1 MKVSFFI
8 DRPVFSAVISIL
20 IVIVGII
27 GLTMLPIDQYPQIT
41 PPVVKISASYPGAS
55 ALTVSQAV
63 ATPIEQELNGT
74 PGMLYMESNSS
85 NSGGFSATV
94 TFDIS
99 ADPDLAAVEIQNR
112 IKLAESRLPAEVIQN
127 GISVEKQAA
136 SQLLTLCLTSTDPK
150 FDEIYLS
157 NFATL
162 NVLDLIRRIPG
173 VGRVSNIGSRYYAM
187 QIWVQPDKLANFGLT
202 VADLQNALKDQ
213 NRESAAGVLGQ
224 QPVQGLDVTIPITTQ
239 GRLSTVSQF
248 EEIVVRANAD
258 GSIIRLRDV
267 ARISLEAQSYNTESA
282 INKEN
287 AAVLAIY
294 MLPGAN
300 AMEVAKSVKE
310 AMEEIS
316 KNFPEGM
323 SYEIPFDMTTYI
335 SESIHEV
342 YKTLFEA
349 LILVIIVVYLSLQS
363 WRATVI
369 PLVAVPISLIGTFG
383 FMLIFGF
390 SLNILTLLGLVLAI
404 GIVVDDA
411 IVVVENVERIM
422 EEEKLSPYQA
432 TKKAMEGLT
441 GAIIATS
448 LVLAAVFVPVS
459 FLGGITGQL
468 YRQFTVTI
476 VVSVLLSTVV
486 ALTLSPVMC
495 SLILKPEDPNKKKNI
510 VFRRIN
516 EWLAIGNHKYV
527 GLIKHIV
534 KHPRR
539 VLSTFGM
546 VLIAILLIH
555 RIIPTS
561 FLPIEDQGYF
571 KIELEL
577 PEGATLERT
586 RIVTERA
593 VEYLMKNPA
602 VEYVQSVAGS
612 SPRVGTNQARS
623 ELTVILKP
631 WEERDSQTI
640 DNIMAQVKKD
650 MSQYPECKVYLST
663 PPVIP
668 GLGSSGG
675 FEMQLEARGDA
686 TFENLVQ
693 ATDTLMYYASK
704 RKELS
709 GLSSALQADI
719 PQLYFD
725 VDRDKVKFS
734 GVPLADVFSTMKAY
748 TGSVYVNDFNM
759 FNRIYRVYI
768 QAEAP
773 YREHKENIN
782 LFFVRGTDN
791 AMIPLTSLG
800 TTSYTTGPGS
810 IKRFNMFNSSVILG
824 EAADGYSSGQ
834 AMEIIEQIA
843 REHLPENIGVE
854 WSGLSFQEKQAGGQT
869 GMVLALVF
877 MFVFLFL
884 AALYESWMVPVAV
897 LLSLP
902 VAALGAYLG
911 VWGCGLENDVYFQIG
926 LVMLV
931 GLAAKNA
938 ILIVEFAKEQVDKG
952 VDVVQA
958 ALHASQLR
966 FRPILMTS
974 LAFILGMLP
983 MVIASGPG
991 SASRQAIG
999 TGVFFGMIFAVTVG
1013 ILLVPFFFVLIYKMK
1028 AKMKQK

>member
-112 IKLAESRLPAEVIQN
+112 LKLAESRLPAEVVQN

-136 SQLLTLCLTSTDPK
+136 SQLMTICLMSSDPK

-162 NVLDLIRRIPG
+162 NVLDLLRRIPG

-224 QPVQGLDVTIPITTQ
+224 QPVQGLDITFPITTQ
-239 GRLSTVSQF
+239 GRLSTVGQF

-258 GSIIRLRDV
+258 GSIVRLRDV
-267 ARISLEAQSYNTESA
+267 ARISLEASSYNTESS
-282 INKEN
+282 INGEN
-287 AAVLAIY
+287 AAVLGIY

-300 AMEVAKSVKE
+300 AMEVAENVKK
-310 AMEEIS
+310 AMNEIS
-316 KNFPEGM
+316 NNFPDGL

-349 LILVIIVVYLSLQS
+349 LILVIIVVFLSLQS
-363 WRATVI
+363 WRATLI
-369 PLVAVPISLIGTFG
+369 PIVAVPISLIGTFG

-422 EEEKLSPYQA
+422 HEEKLPPYEA

-495 SLILKPEDPNKKKNI
+495 SLIL
-510 VFRRIN
+510 F
-516 EWLAIGNHKYV
+516 H
-527 GLIKHIV
+527 H
-534 KHPRR
+534 
-539 VLSTFGM
+539 
-546 VLIAILLIH
+546 
-555 RIIPTS
+555 
-561 FLPIEDQGYF
+561 
-571 KIELEL
+571 
-577 PEGATLERT
+577 
-586 RIVTERA
+586 
-593 VEYLMKNPA
+593 
-602 VEYVQSVAGS
+602 
-612 SPRVGTNQARS
+612 
-623 ELTVILKP
+623 
-631 WEERDSQTI
+631 
-640 DNIMAQVKKD
+640 
-650 MSQYPECKVYLST
+650 
-663 PPVIP
+663 
-668 GLGSSGG
+668 
-675 FEMQLEARGDA
+675 
-686 TFENLVQ
+686 
-693 ATDTLMYYASK
+693 
-704 RKELS
+704 
-709 GLSSALQADI
+709 
-719 PQLYFD
+719 
-725 VDRDKVKFS
+725 
-734 GVPLADVFSTMKAY
+734 
-748 TGSVYVNDFNM
+748 
-759 FNRIYRVYI
+759 
-768 QAEAP
+768 
-773 YREHKENIN
+773 
-782 LFFVRGTDN
+782 
-791 AMIPLTSLG
+791 
-800 TTSYTTGPGS
+800 
-810 IKRFNMFNSSVILG
+810 
-824 EAADGYSSGQ
+824 
-834 AMEIIEQIA
+834 
-843 REHLPENIGVE
+843 
-854 WSGLSFQEKQAGGQT
+854 
-869 GMVLALVF
+869 
-877 MFVFLFL
+877 
-884 AALYESWMVPVAV
+884 
-897 LLSLP
+897 
-902 VAALGAYLG
+902 
-911 VWGCGLENDVYFQIG
+911 
-926 LVMLV
+926 
-931 GLAAKNA
+931 
-938 ILIVEFAKEQVDKG
+938 
-952 VDVVQA
+952 
-958 ALHASQLR
+958 
-966 FRPILMTS
+966 
-974 LAFILGMLP
+974 
-983 MVIASGPG
+983 
-991 SASRQAIG
+991 
-999 TGVFFGMIFAVTVG
+999 
-1013 ILLVPFFFVLIYKMK
+1013 
-1028 AKMKQK
+1028 